1 MAEVTGYLG
10 NDQITLDNAATE
22 ATLRALLTSNE
33 ASQGILKAVA
43 NKLGI
48 ENDTINAILREA
60 AESSTGLSN
69 SSSSASESL
78 GKLLTPSEALARSF
92 YNFDSK
98 ISPLIGK
105 LAQGTASVTDVTG
118 AFIKLHPVLGIAI
131 DLFNRVVTFQEA
143 GMEAYQQTTNAGVSF
158 SGSLTDLR
166 EAAARSYLTLDQFSG
181 LISKN
186 SDAFSRMGNNAN
198 DGAVNF
204 ANASNALLKGPV
216 GTNLLALGYRTDQV
230 NQGLV
235 NYIAL
240 SGGRTAS
247 EMKNTEKLTAGA
259 AAYLTELDDLAQITG
274 KTREQQEQELKQL
287 QANQAFQAYM
297 QTLDETGRA
306 KASAALLEANAKG
319 GKGAAEALQ
328 AQLMGLPPMTKAAQ
342 EFTAVAPRMAEANN
356 KMAAAVQD
364 SRVGIE
370 GVKRAGDELGAAAVQ
385 TKKDYDS
392 VGSAI
397 IMSGGSLSGTM
408 GAIFGTANRL
418 SAQGVANADEAS
430 AQRKRI
436 ETQRAEREQSQ
447 AADMA
452 AASKAMKEAGS
463 AILGMIDPIVS
474 GLTPAIKNLAKGVRD
489 VSEFLNKILTSE
501 VGKSALIGGA
511 AVGGIGLISSLVSSI
526 KSAGG
531 IKSIPGIL
539 KGKAGAAFSSVASIF
554 EKMDGSTEAK
564 ALWVRVAGGGGLGDV
579 LDQIG
584 GKGKAA
590 NGLAEAEAGIEKA
603 ASKAFSKKM
612 LRGLKGGV
620 VGIAG
625 GIALDYASDYAK
637 EHGAPKAGAGLS
649 VASDALSGAGTGAM
663 IGSIVP
669 GIGTAVGAAVGG
681 ALGGAYGLY
690 KNYDTLFKKEDIESD
705 DEQNK
710 ESKEKKEK
718 DAREKETLE
727 LLRKQT
733 ELLMQSSGHLEQQTV
748 HLQGVVN
755 NTNNFGPSWVK

>member
-60 AESSTGLSN
+60 AESSSGLSN

-78 GKLLTPSEALARSF
+78 GKVSTVSESLARSF
-92 YNFDSK
+92 YSFDSK

-105 LAQGTASVTDVTG
+105 LAQGTASVTDVTS
-118 AFIKLHPVLGIAI
+118 AFNKLHPVLGVAI

-143 GMEAYQQTTNAGVSF
+143 GMKAYQQTTNAGVSF

-166 EAAARSYLTLDQFSG
+166 EAAARSYLTLNEFSG

-186 SDAFSRMGNNAN
+186 SDTFSKMGNNASE
-198 DGAVNF
+198 GAVNF
-204 ANASNALLKGPV
+204 ANASNMLLKGPF
-216 GTNLLALGYRTDQV
+216 GTNLLALGYSTDQV
-230 NQGLV
+230 NQGLL

-240 SGGRTAS
+240 TGGRTNQ
-247 EMKNTEKLTAGA
+247 EMKVTENLAEGA
-259 AAYLTELDDLAQITG
+259 RAYLTELDDLAQITG

-297 QTLDETGRA
+297 QTLDEKGRA

-385 TKKDYDS
+385 TKKDYNN

-397 IMSGGSLSGTM
+397 ITSGGSLSGTM
-408 GAIFGTANRL
+408 GAIYGTANRL

-436 ETQRAEREQSQ
+436 ETQRAEREHSQ
-447 AADMA
+447 VADMA
-452 AASKAMKEAGS
+452 EASRAMKEAGS
-463 AILGMIDPIVS
+463 AILGIIDPIVS
-474 GLTPAIKNLAKGVRD
+474 ILTPAIKNLAISVKT
-489 VSEFLNKILTSE
+489 VSEFLNTILNSE

-511 AVGGIGLISSLVSSI
+511 AVGGIGLMTSLVSSI

-531 IKSIPGIL
+531 IKSIPGTL
-539 KGKAGAAFSSVASIF
+539 KGKTSAAFSSVASIF
-554 EKMDGSTEAK
+554 DKMDGSTEAK
-564 ALWVRVAGGGGLGDV
+564 ALWVKVAGGGGLGDV

-584 GKGKAA
+584 GKGKTSKVI
-590 NGLAEAEAGIEKA
+590 AEAEAALEKT
-603 ASKAFSKKM
+603 ASKAFSKR
-612 LRGLKGGV
+612 LVSGLKGGV
-620 VGIAG
+620 GGVVG

-637 EHGAPKAGAGLS
+637 EHGAPKTGAGLS

-663 IGSIVP
+663 IGSI
-669 GIGTAVGAAVGG
+669 IGPLGTLIGAGVGAA
-681 ALGGAYGLY
+681 AGGAYGLY
-690 KNYDTLFKKEDIESD
+690 KNWDTFSKKEDTESD
-705 DEQNK
+705 NGQDN
-710 ESKEKKEK
+710 ESLKKNEK
-718 DAREKETLE
+718 DAREQETLE
-727 LLRKQT
+727 LLRRQT
-733 ELLMQSSGHLEQQTV
+733 ELLMQSTGHLEQQTV

-755 NTNNFGPSWVK
+755 NTNDFRPSWVK